1 MTNNVFD
8 PPAIVRPAEDLAA
21 LLATAK
27 AEHSEGMRAERASLE
42 HYRRAGLALARAKEA
57 AGHGNWLAALKQTGI
72 SQQRASEYMRLAARW
87 HKLPPGGDFALKE
100 AIRLVADEPEPLPLE
115 PEPPPPRVPAE
126 PVGRIEHEPLAMPN
140 AAAAVDG
147 DPDREAGP
155 EDGGADESPREED
168 DPPAEQGV
176 WRDREGRPVVLL
188 EQPAAL
194 ASPLKYHGG
203 KKYLAPTIVA
213 LMQPHGTYVEP
224 FCGSARVFF
233 ARDPADRRLWLPP
246 HEGVSEVLNDL
257 DGRLTNFF
265 RVLQRPDTRERLL
278 QLVEFTGF
286 NEREWQEAAF
296 RLDDPDPVTA
306 AHAFFV
312 RNRLSH
318 AGRMDDFAGIT
329 RARLRRGMNEQVSA
343 LDTAVSGLSLVA
355 ARLGRA
361 LILNRPALKVVDQF
375 DDPDALIYFDPTY
388 MHGTRSAPRVYAY
401 EMPDDDHRDLLARLK
416 KLRAKAILSGYPSK
430 LYDDALA
437 DWKRYEKDVP
447 NHAAGGK
454 KKDRETEVLWCN
466 F

>member
-27 AEHSEGMRAERASLE
+27 AEHAEGMRAEVASLE
-42 HYRRAGLALARAKEA
+42 HYRKAGLALAKAKEA

-72 SQQRASEYMRLAARW
+72 GQQRASEYMRLAARW

-100 AIRLVADEPEPLPLE
+100 AIRLVADEPEP
-115 PEPPPPRVPAE
+115 PPSPPTVPAE
-126 PVGRIEHEPLAMPN
+126 PAQRVEHEPARPT
-140 AAAAVDG
+140 AAAPVGGNACE
-147 DPDREAGP
+147 EAGP
-155 EDGGADESPREED
+155 EDGGVDECPREED
-168 DPPAEQGV
+168 SPPAEQDRSPGV
-176 WRDREGRPVVLL
+176 WRDRAGNPVVL
-188 EQPAAL
+188 EGRPAAL

-203 KKYLAPTIVA
+203 KHYLTNPIGA
-213 LMQPHGTYVEP
+213 LMRPHRTYVEP
-224 FCGSARVFF
+224 YCGSARVFF
-233 ARDPADRRLWLPP
+233 ARDPDDRRLWLPP

-278 QLVEFTGF
+278 QQVEFTGF
-286 NEREWQEAAF
+286 NEREWQEAAL

-318 AGRMDDFAGIT
+318 AGRMEDFAGIT
-329 RARLRRGMNEQVSA
+329 KTRLRRGMNEQVSA

-355 ARLGRA
+355 ARLSRA

-375 DDPDALIYFDPTY
+375 DDPDALIYFDPPY
-388 MHGTRSAPRVYAY
+388 LPGTRSAPEVYRH
-401 EMPDDDHRDLLARLK
+401 EMPEADHRKLLARLQT
-416 KLRAKAILSGYPSK
+416 LRAKAILSGYPSK
-430 LYDDALA
+430 LYDDALK
-437 DWKRYEKDVP
+437 DWNRYEKDVP

-454 KKDRETEVLWCN
+454 KKERETEVLWCN